1 MLYTK
6 YNDKKKFAFSDYLDY
21 LEVMNRLTL
30 LRPMEF
36 PKQCDTFKS
45 EWSIVYIEGSQLI
58 ISKTNYISFSED

>member
-30 LRPMEF
+30 LRPMGF
-36 PKQCDTFKS
+36 PIKCETFRS
-45 EWSIVYIEGSQLI
+45 GWSIVYVEGS
-58 ISKTNYISFSED
+58 